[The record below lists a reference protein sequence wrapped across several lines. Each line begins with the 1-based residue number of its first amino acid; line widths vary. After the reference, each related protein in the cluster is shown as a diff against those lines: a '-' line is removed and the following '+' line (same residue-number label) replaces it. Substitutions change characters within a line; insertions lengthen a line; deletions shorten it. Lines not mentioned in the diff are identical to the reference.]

1 MKVLITRKMPQAG
14 INVLHIYSDKLEL
27 DYRLGLPLTH
37 ASLKKSVSGVDALI
51 PDAHDRITKD
61 IIDSAGKNLKVIA
74 TNSIGYDH
82 IDLEYATKKGIYV
95 GNTPG
100 NLTEAIAEHAMALI
114 LDITRNVSYGDRY
127 CRLGEYKYADP
138 MKFMGS
144 KVGKK
149 TLGIIGLGR
158 IGQHLAKIAKNGFN
172 MEILYTDI
180 VRHPEAEDL
189 LDAKKVTLEQ
199 LLENSDYVSICA
211 NLTEQTHH
219 LLGEEQ
225 FKKMKPLAYLINTA
239 RGPIVNE
246 LALVNALQQGWI
258 AGAALDVFEEEP
270 KIHPD
275 LLQLDN
281 VVLTPHIASATWE
294 ARIQMARM
302 TAENVI
308 DVLINNKPPRYL
320 VNKDLVENSITS
332 LS

>member
-1 MKVLITRKMPQAG
+1 MKVLITRKLPQAG
-14 INVLHIYSDKLEL
+14 INVLHIYADKLEI
-27 DYRLGLPLTH
+27 DYRQGAPLTQT
-37 ASLKKSVSGVDALI
+37 SLKKAVVGIDALI
-51 PDAHDRITKD
+51 PDAHDHITKE
-61 IIDSAGKNLKVIA
+61 IIDAAGKNLKVIA

-82 IDLEYATKKGIYV
+82 IDTEYATKKGVYI

-100 NLTEAIAEHAMALI
+100 NLTEAIAEHTMALI
-114 LDITRNVSYGDRY
+114 LDVTRNVSFGDRY
-127 CRLGEYKYADP
+127 CRAGEYKFANP

-144 KVGKK
+144 RVMKK

-158 IGQHLAKIAKNGFN
+158 IGQHLAKIARFGFN

-180 VRHPEAEDL
+180 KEHHEAEDI
-189 LDAKKVTLEQ
+189 LDAKKVNLDQ
-199 LLENSDYVSICA
+199 LLEHSDYVSVNC

-219 LLGEEQ
+219 LLGEDE
-225 FKKMKPLAYLINTA
+225 FKRMKPLAYLVNTA
-239 RGPIVNE
+239 RGAIVNE
-246 LALVNALQQGWI
+246 KALVNALQQGWI
-258 AGAALDVFEEEP
+258 AGAGLDVFEDEP

-275 LLQLDN
+275 LIQLDN

-302 TAENVI
+302 TAENVV
-308 DVLINNKPPRYL
+308 DVLINHKPPRYL

>member
-1 MKVLITRKMPQAG
+1 MPQAG

>member
-27 DYRLGLPLTH
+27 DYRQGLPLTH
-37 ASLKKSVSGVDALI
+37 ASLKKAISGVDALI

-82 IDLEYATKKGIYV
+82 IDLDYATKKGIYV
-95 GNTPG
+95 GNAPG

-219 LLGEEQ
+219 LLGEEE